1 MLEIRD
7 IALAFDRP
15 ILTKI
20 RFQLKRGEVLG
31 LVGKSGEGK
40 SSLLKII
47 AGLQSPN
54 QGEVWLDGKKMPY
67 SSQLLIPG
75 FKEIAIVNQDF
86 QLDPFHTVE
95 ENIREK
101 LLHLQRD
108 KRDKRVEKLLK
119 IMELTEIRLT
129 KAHLVS
135 GGEKQRIAIARALAN
150 PADFLLL
157 DEPFGH
163 LDGRLR
169 QKIGHQLLQ
178 LAKEENRGIILVSHD
193 GADVLS
199 MCDAICI
206 LKNGK
211 ISSKKET
218 KKLYYDTRNINQSLL
233 FGPVNTV
240 MWNNEKIHF
249 RPDEYEPCKENGIPL
264 TFQKAVFA
272 GSIYHSYFCGPNN
285 EEIVLY
291 QLEPLHELSQ
301 IHIRRR

>member
-7 IALAFDRP
+7 INLSFSRK
-15 ILTKI
+15 ILYKVC
-20 RFQLKRGEVLG
+20 LSLYRGEVVG

-40 SSLLKII
+40 SSLLNVI
-47 AGLQSPN
+47 AGFLSPSS
-54 QGEVWLDGKKMPY
+54 GEVWLDSKKMPY
-67 SSQLLIPG
+67 CSQLLIPG

-101 LLHLQRD
+101 VLHLPRD

-119 IMELTEIRLT
+119 MMELSEIRAT

-135 GGEKQRIAIARALAN
+135 GGEKQRIAIARAIAN

-178 LAKEENRGIILVSHD
+178 LAKEENRGILLVSHD
-193 GADVLS
+193 GQDVLS
-199 MCDAICI
+199 MSDRICL

-211 ISSKKET
+211 LSAKKESQ
-218 KKLYYDTRNINQSLL
+218 KLYYDTRNIKQSLL
-233 FGPVNTV
+233 FGPVNSIT
-240 MWNNEKIHF
+240 WKGEKIHF
-249 RPDEYEPCKENGIPL
+249 RPDEYSVASENGIPL
-264 TFQKAVFA
+264 HFSKAVFV
-272 GSIYHSYFCGPNN
+272 GSLFHNYFYGPNE

-291 QLEPLHELSQ
+291 HLEPLHELRQ

>member
-101 LLHLQRD
+101 L
-108 KRDKRVEKLLK
+108 
-119 IMELTEIRLT
+119 
-129 KAHLVS
+129 
-135 GGEKQRIAIARALAN
+135 
-150 PADFLLL
+150 F
-157 DEPFGH
+157 
-163 LDGRLR
+163 
-169 QKIGHQLLQ
+169 
-178 LAKEENRGIILVSHD
+178 
-193 GADVLS
+193 VL
-199 MCDAICI
+199 
-206 LKNGK
+206 
-211 ISSKKET
+211 
-218 KKLYYDTRNINQSLL
+218 
-233 FGPVNTV
+233 
-240 MWNNEKIHF
+240 
-249 RPDEYEPCKENGIPL
+249 PDEVVVYPGHGPSTTIGYEKTHNPFL
-264 TFQKAVFA
+264 
-272 GSIYHSYFCGPNN
+272 
-285 EEIVLY
+285 
-291 QLEPLHELSQ
+291 
-301 IHIRRR
+301 